1 MRRRLSTQ
9 PSTSPSLRVAGLISV
24 LAAWIVLLHQYPAAW
39 VAPWL
44 ERITQGRVLLQEVR
58 GTLWDG
64 SALLAL
70 GSGSAGAAIAWPQRI
85 HWQLRPASL
94 NQLSLGLRSSPDPDT
109 RPWVGALR
117 WQPSGWRVEFDDID
131 WQLPSDWLSA
141 LGSPWNTIA
150 PEGQLRLQSR
160 QWRWQLDREQL
171 TMGGQVTLTLHN
183 LSTRLSSLR
192 PLGDYQIKIMGG
204 TTPSV
209 ELSTL
214 QGSLQMNGKGLW
226 HRGRLD
232 FQGEAWANQADDE
245 VVLSNLLGVL
255 GPRRGTRALLKV
267 G

>member
-1 MRRRLSTQ
+1 MSSRLSLRAAN
-9 PSTSPSLRVAGLISV
+9 SPSLWVAGLISV
-24 LAAWIVLLHQYPAAW
+24 LAASVVLLLQWPAAW

-44 ERITQGRVLLQEVR
+44 ERITQGRVLLQEAR
-58 GTLWDG
+58 GTLWNG

-70 GSGSAGAAIAWPQRI
+70 GSGDSGTAIAWPQRI

-94 NQLSLGLRSSPDPDT
+94 NQLSLGLRSSPDPGA